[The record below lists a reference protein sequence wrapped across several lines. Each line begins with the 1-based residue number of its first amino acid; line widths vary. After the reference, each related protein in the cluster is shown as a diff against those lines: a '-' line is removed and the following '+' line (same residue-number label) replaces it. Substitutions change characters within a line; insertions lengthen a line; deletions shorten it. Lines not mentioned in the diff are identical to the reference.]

1 MKLTESKL
9 RQIIREEAQRM
20 FEYDDADEFP
30 PGTPSYGPDTDHLRP
45 RHDYGTKPV
54 AVGQYRE
61 FPGSLTPRGV
71 EDPVGV
77 VISIKGDFVQI
88 GWTDGTTSYLPVS
101 EVEQNSECT
110 Y

>member
-45 RHDYGTKPV
+45 RHDYGTEPV

-61 FPGSLTPRGV
+61 FTGGDLTPRGV
-71 EDPVGV
+71 GE
-77 VISIKGDFVQI
+77 VISIQGDIVKI
-88 GWTDGTTSYLPVS
+88 AWALSVS
-101 EVEQNSECT
+101 DVEQNSECT